1 MCSVRIFFKDQE
13 RRHMVESL
21 SCYCV
26 TLSIQNAFTSPTPKI
41 RACGGTC
48 VLNCESVPCVL
59 ESEFIEGVG
68 GRLGL

>member
-1 MCSVRIFFKDQE
+1 
-13 RRHMVESL
+13 MVESL